1 MELMTPTTRRERAC
15 TAAFLI
21 ACMLVSLACAL
32 SIWTNAAAALAG

>member
-1 MELMTPTTRRERAC
+1 MTPATRRERAC

-21 ACMLVSLACAL
+21 VCAAVTAACAL